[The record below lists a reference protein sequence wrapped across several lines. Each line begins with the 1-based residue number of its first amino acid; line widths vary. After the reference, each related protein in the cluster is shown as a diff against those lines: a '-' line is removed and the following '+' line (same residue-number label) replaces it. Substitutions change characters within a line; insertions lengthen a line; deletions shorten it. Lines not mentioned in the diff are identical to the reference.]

1 MFKNNVVNCVR
12 EHLDKWY
19 ATGNHQETAIQ
30 LVDEYEERIMADER
44 RKFAEWMF
52 KETPYMD
59 CSVCTFVG
67 DCHKKDRTCVETL
80 LYEYEKEQK

>member
-44 RKFAEWMF
+44 RKFAEWCKKNNVQCRKKLDGEWIQF
-52 KETPYMD
+52 
-59 CSVCTFVG
+59 SVSDIVA
-67 DCHKKDRTCVETL
+67 D
-80 LYEYEKEQK
+80 YEKEQK